1 MRASTFCVSTTGIV
15 SAVTAKTQAGL
26 LTGRYCAVV
35 DAPNLTTAAGRIRRA
50 IKLSGKTL
58 TELALEV
65 GCSHAALSQWQSG
78 RTDIAGIKAGLLQK
92 FAEATNTD
100 VRWLLTGQGPVVSRY
115 MRTAELERVATA
127 LRVMERTAPLQI
139 ETVVRMVEAAA
150 TEAAPHH

>member
-1 MRASTFCVSTTGIV
+1 MRASAFCVSTVGIV
-15 SAVTAKTQAGL
+15 SAVTATAQAGL
-26 LTGRYCAVV
+26 PLAGYCAFVE
-35 DAPNLTTAAGRIRRA
+35 APDLTQATDRIRRA
-50 IKLSGKTL
+50 IEASGKTL

-78 RTDIAGIKAGLLQK
+78 RTDISGIKAGLLQK

-115 MRTAELERVATA
+115 MRTREMERVATA

-150 TEAAPHH
+150 NEATPQH